1 VQTEA
6 LTDREEVGD
15 MKSYRALLG
24 TLAVMGL
31 ALAPACRNTAEGVKE
46 DSRQNAEK
54 ARAETQEAK
63 GESQDTAHKIGEK
76 AKEIGGKVAEGTK
89 SVGEKI
95 KEGAKEVG
103 SEVGAKKQT
112 VDVKGAL
119 LLDKSIDASHIDV
132 DTDADAKTVTLKG
145 TVPTAAQKA
154 AAEKVAR
161 DKAEGYRVR
170 NQLTVLKK

>member
-1 VQTEA
+1 
-6 LTDREEVGD
+6 
-15 MKSYRALLG
+15 MKSYGTLLG
-24 TLAVMGL
+24 TLAGMAL

-46 DSRQNAEK
+46 DSRQTAEK
-54 ARAETQEAK
+54 ARQETQEAK

-76 AKEIGGKVAEGTK
+76 AKEVGGKVDEGTK

-103 SEVGAKKQT
+103 SEVGAKKQA
-112 VDVKGAL
+112 VDVKAAL
-119 LLDKSIDASHIDV
+119 MLDKSIDASHIDV
-132 DTDADAKTVTLKG
+132 DTDADSKTVTLKG

-161 DKAEGYRVR
+161 EKAEGYQVR
-170 NQLTVLKK
+170 NQLTVVKK